1 MGHKTTSGSHAK
13 MSLPGQAQPN
23 EVFHTILYVIIDY
36 LLLAPN
42 HRRSTRRKAI
52 THLETVPGQGVVRY
66 FGLFYPTVRLICALP
81 EDDLGS

>member
-1 MGHKTTSGSHAK
+1 MEHKTTSGSHAK

-36 LLLAPN
+36 LFSRAKSAPEY
-42 HRRSTRRKAI
+42 KAQGDN
-52 THLETVPGQGVVRY
+52 TSRNGPGQGVVRY
-66 FGLFYPTVRLICALP
+66 FGLIYPTVRLICALP